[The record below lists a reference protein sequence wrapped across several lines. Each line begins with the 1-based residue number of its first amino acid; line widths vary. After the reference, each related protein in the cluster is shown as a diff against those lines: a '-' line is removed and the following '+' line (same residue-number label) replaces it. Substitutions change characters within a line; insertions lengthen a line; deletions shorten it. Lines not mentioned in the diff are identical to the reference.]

1 MTFYT
6 KYNGGIMTNI
16 AIHDDLLHQVIQLS
30 GLTDKKM
37 AINNALAEY
46 IDNRKKQNLINMFGT
61 VEYYDDYDPK
71 QTRKG
76 DATINCQFLR

>member
-1 MTFYT
+1 
-6 KYNGGIMTNI
+6 MTNI
-16 AIHDDLLHQVIQLS
+16 AIHDELLHQVIQLS

-71 QTRKG
+71 QARKG
-76 DATINCQFLR
+76 DITYEDDC

>member
-1 MTFYT
+1 MTFYA

-37 AINNALAEY
+37 AINTALAEY

-76 DATINCQFLR
+76 DVTYEDDC